1 MTKMFLGEFG
11 LMLLTALL
19 KDHVKFRNYEC
30 NYKPHSHKH
39 INCANVACFFY
50 FILYKSISGENY
62 VFWWCILL
70 PVTKGWTLV
79 TGFER
84 LGWAEG
90 VSVKGSL
97 VGLTVLSSGAG
108 LALELSSGLA
118 LSRVGVSTEAMSSSV
133 TETTSIFSGYIW
145 SVVPCVEA
153 WTLKSE
159 PAFFLKYHL
168 YRFFLDGISFYSKN
182 NNNNKKLLFKL
193 LINIKELTLYR
204 CFILNLCCIFYHW
217 WKCKING

>member
-1 MTKMFLGEFG
+1 MLIYRMTKMFLGEFG

-39 INCANVACFFY
+39 INCANVACFF
-50 FILYKSISGENY
+50 ILVCTSQYQEKTMYSMKY
-62 VFWWCILL
+62 TFWWCILL

-133 TETTSIFSGYIW
+133 TETTSIFSEYIW

-168 YRFFLDGISFYSKN
+168 YRFFLDGISFY
-182 NNNNKKLLFKL
+182 
-193 LINIKELTLYR
+193 
-204 CFILNLCCIFYHW
+204 
-217 WKCKING
+217 

>member
-1 MTKMFLGEFG
+1 MKNAEIMNAIISH
-11 LMLLTALL
+11 TA
-19 KDHVKFRNYEC
+19 VNRY
-30 NYKPHSHKH
+30 
-39 INCANVACFFY
+39 NVACF
-50 FILYKSISGENY
+50 FILYKSISGEIY
-62 VFWWCILL
+62 VQHEIDTLLCILL

-90 VSVKGSL
+90 VSVKGSV

-108 LALELSSGLA
+108 LVLR
-118 LSRVGVSTEAMSSSV
+118 RVGVSTEGMSSSV

-168 YRFFLDGISFYSKN
+168 YIYFL
-182 NNNNKKLLFKL
+182 
-193 LINIKELTLYR
+193 R
-204 CFILNLCCIFYHW
+204 
-217 WKCKING
+217 